1 MITALCMPSAMT
13 RASYSPLSFGSRNR
27 TECVT
32 SSLATTSNPALKC
45 NVWTSAAYT
54 SATGARNVCR
64 ATGTR
69 FTAGVEALILSSE
82 EEKKLKE
89 EAAEKQNTQSNAA
102 NGVTPDVKGRWM
114 VMRHS

>member
-69 FTAGVEALILSSE
+69 FTAGVEALISSSE
-82 EEKKLKE
+82 DAMKSADRGKTLVDTVGYFDEVVHVCVG
-89 EAAEKQNTQSNAA
+89 AC
-102 NGVTPDVKGRWM
+102 
-114 VMRHS
+114 